1 MVSSVQNVEDATR
14 VAVDFV
20 KKYYA
25 FVFPISAK
33 KESARWVVDLDLSF
47 FNPRYARVRITDS
60 GTVEDFKITLG
71 QLL

>member
-1 MVSSVQNVEDATR
+1 MSSVQTVEDATR
-14 VAVDFV
+14 IAVDFV

-25 FVFPISAK
+25 FVFPVSAK

-47 FNPRYARVRITDS
+47 FNPKYARVRIAES
-60 GTVEDFKITLG
+60 GKVEDFKITLG